1 MFRLKQNLKKRNR
14 PLVRG
19 EPDADIIGLRDCRG
33 LSINCVMCR
42 MYVMFFPVV
51 FNGPEITG
59 TTKCR

>member
-1 MFRLKQNLKKRNR
+1 MFRLKQNLNKRNR

-19 EPDADIIGLRDCRG
+19 EPDADIIRLKDYRG